1 MPSRPAAS
9 APRPSTQ
16 PGNVRYPSAKPMPGV
31 GGGNRP
37 SALPSG
43 PGAGNRPSTLPSPR
57 PGIGSDR
64 PNVGGERPS
73 TLPSPRPG
81 IGNGRPSNPG
91 IGSGRPSSPGISTL
105 PADRPSRPG
114 NNTRPPQRPSFDRPS
129 QLPSNRPGIADRP
142 GAATRPGGGDWW
154 AAGAA
159 GGGAALGG
167 ALAGRGDVNIGEI
180 NIDKNFERNMN
191 WSTNREN
198 WGYNPWWNRSAA
210 HGWYG
215 GCWNHGW
222 HGGYYGGH
230 YHGWGAYRPPGY
242 YWDDDDWGEALGWGL
257 IGWGLG
263 ALCFS
268 SGYNDYENPYPAA
281 PVQTNYS
288 APVTYTQPITI
299 VATETVPVAPDAAAQ
314 EGADKQVQQMAE
326 KASTHIEKSQEA
338 FRQGN
343 YVAALESANAAVAES
358 PGDGALHEYRALVL
372 FALGKFSEAA
382 GVLNPVLAGGPGWD
396 WTTMVKLYDSQET
409 YTKQLAALEQYTA
422 SKTEAADARF
432 LLGYHYMVCGHV
444 GEAASQFRF
453 ASELQPKDT
462 ISRQLYNLCAVTSTP
477 APAGPAG
484 TAEGSAAATET
495 ASQAAGES
503 AERPLPEALAT
514 PPITPETVPVEKL
527 TGKWVVDKGEKG
539 VVTLTILDDGKFTWD
554 FTKAGKSDGFG
565 GEFSMNDDGLLV
577 LDAEETQMVA
587 TIALPEEKTLQFVIA
602 GGPPG
607 DPGLK
612 FTKAG

>member
-1 MPSRPAAS
+1 
-9 APRPSTQ
+9 
-16 PGNVRYPSAKPMPGV
+16 MPGV

-37 SALPSG
+37 TTLPSG
-43 PGAGNRPSTLPSPR
+43 PGAGNRPAGPSATR
-57 PGIGSDR
+57 PDVGGDR
-64 PNVGGERPS
+64 PS
-73 TLPSPRPG
+73 QLPATRPG
-81 IGNGRPSNPG
+81 IGNGRPSHPG
-91 IGSGRPSSPGISTL
+91 IGSGRPGGPGSSGPGIANR

-114 NNTRPPQRPSFDRPS
+114 NNTRPPQRPNFDRPS
-129 QLPSNRPGIADRP
+129 QLP
-142 GAATRPGGGDWW
+142 ATRPGDRPGGGNWW
-154 AAGAA
+154 TAGAV

-167 ALAGRGDVNIGEI
+167 ALGGRGDVNIGSV

-198 WGYNPWWNRSAA
+198 WGYNPWWNRPSQLP
-210 HGWYG
+210 WYG

-222 HGGYYGGH
+222 HGGYYGGR
-230 YHGWGAYRPPGY
+230 YAGWGVYRPPGY
-242 YWDDDDWGEALGWGL
+242 YWDDDDWGEAIGWGL

-281 PVQTNYS
+281 PVQTSYA

-299 VATETVPVAPDAAAQ
+299 VATETVPVAQ
-314 EGADKQVQQMAE
+314 ENAEVQVQQMAE

-343 YVAALESANAAVAES
+343 YVAALESANAAIAES

-396 WTTMVKLYDSQET
+396 WTTMVKLYDSKET
-409 YTKQLAALEQYTA
+409 YTKQLAALEQYAT
-422 SKTEAADARF
+422 SKPEAADARF

-444 GEAASQFRF
+444 EAAATQFKF
-453 ASELQPKDT
+453 ASDLQPKDS
-462 ISRQLYNLCAVTSTP
+462 ISKQLYNLCAVTSTP
-477 APAGPAG
+477 APAVPAG
-484 TAEGSAAATET
+484 TAEEVA
-495 ASQAAGES
+495 ES
-503 AERPLPEALAT
+503 PLPEALAT

-527 TGKWVVDKGEKG
+527 GGKWVVDKGEQG
-539 VVTLTILDDGKFTWD
+539 VVTLTFGEDGKFSWD
-554 FTKAGKSDGFG
+554 FTKAGKSDGFA

-587 TIALPEEKTLQFVIA
+587 TIAMPEDGTLRFIIA

>member
-1 MPSRPAAS
+1 
-9 APRPSTQ
+9 
-16 PGNVRYPSAKPMPGV
+16 MPGV
-31 GGGNRP
+31 GSGNQPSTLPSGPGGGNRP
-37 SALPSG
+37 PA
-43 PGAGNRPSTLPSPR
+43 PGIGNRPSQLPSTR
-57 PGIGSDR
+57 PGAGGDR
-64 PNVGGERPS
+64 PSVGGDRPS
-73 TLPSPRPG
+73 QLPSTRPG
-81 IGNGRPSNPG
+81 GGRPSIGNGRPATRPGDVPG
-91 IGSGRPSSPGISTL
+91 IANR

-114 NNTRPPQRPSFDRPS
+114 NNTRPPQRPNLDRPS
-129 QLPSNRPGIADRP
+129 QLPANRPGVADRP
-142 GAATRPGGGDWW
+142 GGRPGGGNWW
-154 AAGAA
+154 TAGAV

-167 ALAGRGDVNIGEI
+167 AVAGRGDVNIGSI

-222 HGGYYGGH
+222 NGGYYGG
-230 YHGWGAYRPPGY
+230 YYRGWGAYRPPGY

-281 PVQTNYS
+281 PVQTSYG

-299 VATETVPVAPDAAAQ
+299 VATETVPVAQ
-314 EGADKQVQQMAE
+314 ESADTKVQQMAE
-326 KASTHIEKSQEA
+326 KAATHIEKSQDA

-343 YVAALESANAAVAES
+343 YVAALESSNAAVAES

-372 FALGKFSEAA
+372 FSLGKFSEAA

-422 SKTEAADARF
+422 SKPEAADARF

-444 GEAASQFRF
+444 EQAAEQFRF

-462 ISRQLYNLCAVTSTP
+462 ISKQLYNLCAVTSTP
-477 APAGPAG
+477 APAAPAG
-484 TAEGSAAATET
+484 TAEVPAAGTES
-495 ASQAAGES
+495 ASQTTAEGG
-503 AERPLPEALAT
+503 ERPLPEALAT
-514 PPITPETVPVEKL
+514 PPITPETIPVEKL

-539 VVTLTILDDGKFTWD
+539 VVTLAIQEDGKFSWD
-554 FTKAGKSDGFG
+554 FTKGGKSDGFS

-577 LDAEETQMVA
+577 LDSEDTQMVA
-587 TIALPEEKTLQFVIA
+587 TVAMPEENTLQFIIA

-612 FTKAG
+612 FAKGK